1 MRHHRPRVSLTL
13 NPGYSKARRLHHPQ
27 SGPRSRKTPRPCRP
41 GGRLRCRPAQEADSG
56 KAFRPAATVP
66 NGAFFPLPRLRG
78 RAREGANST
87 AQTRGKSPLPNP
99 PPQAGEG
106 VISQAPSLHGRSP
119 DGAAAVRRST
129 PAKSGRELAAFA
141 GPNEWRIRPGPGCR
155 RARPRAGRPCRTRR
169 KIENSLLNS
178 LFSGNLQ
185 DPHVEACRDCPLH
198 RAPNEMEGPLRRH
211 ARACRGHPPLPPPYP
226 PPQARVIACGRGP
239 LTSPRLRGEVGI
251 CALVAQIPGE
261 GASPRV

>member
-1 MRHHRPRVSLTL
+1 MRHRRPRVLLAL
-13 NPGYSKARRLHHPQ
+13 NPGYSEARRLHHPQ

-56 KAFRPAATVP
+56 KAFGPAATVP

-106 VISQAPSLHGRSP
+106 AISQASSLHGRSP

-129 PAKSGRELAAFA
+129 PAKSGRGAR
-141 GPNEWRIRPGPGCR
+141 GVR
-155 RARPRAGRPCRTRR
+155 RAAR
-169 KIENSLLNS
+169 IL
-178 LFSGNLQ
+178 
-185 DPHVEACRDCPLH
+185 DP
-198 RAPNEMEGPLRRH
+198 AP
-211 ARACRGHPPLPPPYP
+211 
-226 PPQARVIACGRGP
+226 
-239 LTSPRLRGEVGI
+239 PRLRAGTP
-251 CALVAQIPGE
+251 ALAAPAE
-261 GASPRV
+261 RNEKLKTPC